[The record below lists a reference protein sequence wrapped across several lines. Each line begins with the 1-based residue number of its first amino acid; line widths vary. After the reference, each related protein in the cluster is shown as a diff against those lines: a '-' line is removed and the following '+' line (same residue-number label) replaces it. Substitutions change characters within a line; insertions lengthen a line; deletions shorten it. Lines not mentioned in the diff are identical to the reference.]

1 MAGWKKILTTD
12 TFTQVTSA
20 SINTTGWTLN
30 ATSSI
35 YEYSISNGSITSTS
49 IVDIIPN
56 NADLSVAQTAAIYP
70 RTESSAGSV
79 KIFADA
85 VPTATIG
92 CTLNIFETA

>member
-12 TFTQVTSA
+12 TFTQVTGVTIA
-20 SINTTGWTLN
+20 TTGWSLN
-30 ATSSI
+30 GSI
-35 YEYSISNGSITSTS
+35 YEYSISNANITSTS
-49 IVDIIPN
+49 IVDVIPD

-70 RTESSAGSV
+70 RTESSSGSV

-92 CTLNIFETA
+92 CTLNIIETA

>member
-12 TFTQVTSA
+12 TFTQVTGVTIA
-20 SINTTGWTLN
+20 TTGWSLV
-30 ATSSI
+30 SGV
-35 YEYSISNGSITSTS
+35 YEYSIINANITTTS
-49 IVDIIPN
+49 IVDIIPD

-70 RTESSAGSV
+70 RTESGSGSV

>member
-30 ATSSI
+30 GSI